1 MDFQTLKYKIKSL
14 PLVGSTYDALIGN
27 RKVER
32 IKAARKAA
40 LKEYG
45 NDVLQ
50 AVGEV
55 MDELRVDWYVD
66 YGSLLGIIRDGHF
79 IEYDDDLDFA
89 FFSADPALWSRME
102 EAFAKRGM
110 KKVRSITYNGQLE
123 EMTFAHHD
131 LTFDLFRHWR
141 ENGQN
146 LAYCFY
152 NKPGVEYPGPNMYS
166 PVLLKHYDFAQTRPM
181 SYDGLEIRVP
191 SEPEKYLAS
200 VYTDNWRIPD
210 PNWKADMSPGW
221 NDLEG
226 LATIDYWQ

>member
-27 RKVER
+27 KKVEK

-50 AVGEV
+50 AVSEV
-55 MDELRVDWYVD
+55 MDELSVDWFVD

-79 IEYDDDLDFA
+79 IEYDDDLDFGI
-89 FFSADPALWSRME
+89 FSTDPALWDKLE
-102 EAFAKRGM
+102 KAFAKRGM
-110 KKVRSITYNGQLE
+110 KKVRTITFNGQLE

-131 LTFDLFRHWR
+131 LTFDLFRHWQG
-141 ENGQN
+141 EGKN

-152 NKPGVEYPGPNMYS
+152 NKPGVEYPDPNSYT
-166 PVLLKHYDFAQTRPM
+166 PVLLKAYDFGGTKTIP
-181 SYDGLEIRVP
+181 YNGLQIRVP
-191 SEPEKYLAS
+191 AEPEKYLAS
-200 VYTDNWRIPD
+200 VYTENWRIPD
-210 PNWKADMSPGW
+210 PNWKAGMSPAW

-226 LATIDYWQ
+226 LATIQKW

>member
-89 FFSADPALWSRME
+89 FFLSL
-102 EAFAKRGM
+102 
-110 KKVRSITYNGQLE
+110 I
-123 EMTFAHHD
+123 H
-131 LTFDLFRHWR
+131 
-141 ENGQN
+141 
-146 LAYCFY
+146 
-152 NKPGVEYPGPNMYS
+152 
-166 PVLLKHYDFAQTRPM
+166 
-181 SYDGLEIRVP
+181 I
-191 SEPEKYLAS
+191 
-200 VYTDNWRIPD
+200 
-210 PNWKADMSPGW
+210 
-221 NDLEG
+221 
-226 LATIDYWQ
+226 